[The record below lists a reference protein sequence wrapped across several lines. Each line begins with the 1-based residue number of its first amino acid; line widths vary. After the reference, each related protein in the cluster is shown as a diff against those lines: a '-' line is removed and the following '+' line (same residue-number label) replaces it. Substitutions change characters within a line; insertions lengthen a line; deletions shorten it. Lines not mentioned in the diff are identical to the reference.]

1 MGVFDIPFLFLNFQI
16 IESMKKYAIIVAG
29 GTGKRMGESLPK
41 QFLKLG
47 GTPILIHTLQAF
59 HNADPDIEI
68 ILTLPQEEIQFWDEL
83 NIWHQ
88 NYIEHKVVAGGET
101 RFHSVKNALQH
112 VDSGLVV
119 VHDGVRPF
127 VSSTTIEQSYEQA
140 KEKKAVVT
148 AVLMKDSVRQID
160 EKGESKSMDRS
171 SLRMIQ
177 TPQTFDAKLLKSA
190 YNTSFKSSFTDDA
203 SVVEA
208 YGHSI
213 SLIDGHYQ
221 NIKITTPE
229 DLIIAEAL
237 LKAK

>member
-1 MGVFDIPFLFLNFQI
+1 MI
-16 IESMKKYAIIVAG
+16 KKYAIIVAG

-59 HNADPDIEI
+59 HNADPEIELI
-68 ILTLPQEEIQFWDEL
+68 ITLPQEEIQFWDEL

-88 NYIEHKVVAGGET
+88 NYIEHKVVAGGTT
-101 RFHSVKNALQH
+101 RFHSVKNALEH
-112 VDSGLVV
+112 VGEGIVA

-127 VSSTTIEQSYEQA
+127 ISANIINQSFEQA

-148 AVLMKDSVRQID
+148 AVLMKDSVRQLD
-160 EKGESKSMDRS
+160 ESGKSVNIDRS

-177 TPQTFDAKLLKSA
+177 TPQTFDVELLKSA
-190 YNTSFKSSFTDDA
+190 YNTDYKSSFTDDA

-208 YGHSI
+208 FGQDVT
-213 SLIDGHYQ
+213 LIDGDYQ

-237 LKAK
+237 LGAK

>member
-1 MGVFDIPFLFLNFQI
+1 
-16 IESMKKYAIIVAG
+16 MKKYAIIVAG

-59 HNADPDIEI
+59 QAADPEIEL

-88 NYIEHKVVAGGET
+88 NYLEHKVVAGGET
-101 RFHSVKNALQH
+101 RFHSVKNALEH
-112 VDSGLVV
+112 VEEGLVA

-127 VSSTTIEQSYEQA
+127 VSTDIINRSYEKAQ
-140 KEKKAVVT
+140 ENKAVVT
-148 AVLMKDSVRQID
+148 AVLMKDSVRQLD
-160 EKGESKSMDRS
+160 EMGGSKNLDRS

-177 TPQTFDAKLLKSA
+177 TPQTFDVKLLKSA
-190 YNTSFKSSFTDDA
+190 YDTVFNPSFTDDA

-208 YGHSI
+208 YGHNI
-213 SLIDGHYQ
+213 SLIEGEYQ